1 MILLRGEKMY
11 NLFYYNITK
20 MTDELY
26 NKEFNKL
33 PLLRQ
38 KELLKKAKPEDRK
51 RSLAGDILTKRY
63 LSKLYGVSE
72 DIIEIK
78 KGEHG
83 KPYVLNLPAHFNLS
97 HSGNY
102 TILAISDKPIGID
115 IEIIEDFSAILAKK
129 LFNEDELNYI
139 AGTGPSTKKSDMQRA
154 FYEIWTAKE
163 AYLKYLG
170 SGISGGVNS
179 LSFSLK
185 NGKLVP
191 NKTDV
196 TLTYDFSVPGAVT
209 AIVTPKD

>member
-1 MILLRGEKMY
+1 MMY

-26 NKEFNKL
+26 SKEFSKL

-38 KELLKKAKPEDRK
+38 KQLLKKANIDDRK

-63 LSKLYGVSE
+63 LSKLYGVRE
-72 DIIEIK
+72 DAIEIK
-78 KGEHG
+78 RGEHG
-83 KPYVLNLPAHFNLS
+83 KPYVLNLPAHFNVS
-97 HSGNY
+97 HSGKY

-115 IEIIEDFSAILAKK
+115 IEIIEEFSAILAKK
-129 LFNEDELNYI
+129 LFNEDELSYI
-139 AGTGPSTKKSDMQRA
+139 AGNGPSRKKSEMQRS

-170 SGISGGVNS
+170 SGISGGVNT

-185 NGKLVP
+185 NSKLVP
-191 NKTDV
+191 NKNDIK
-196 TLTYDFSVPGAVT
+196 LTYDFSVPGAVT
-209 AIVTPKD
+209 AIVTPND

>member
-1 MILLRGEKMY
+1 MY

-38 KELLKKAKPEDRK
+38 KELLKKANIDDRK

-63 LSKLYGVSE
+63 LSKLYGVTE
-72 DIIEIK
+72 DTIEIK

-83 KPYVLNLPAHFNLS
+83 KPYVLNLPAHFNVS
-97 HSGNY
+97 HSGKY

-115 IEIIEDFSAILAKK
+115 IEITRDFSAILAKK
-129 LFNEDELNYI
+129 LFNEDELSYI
-139 AGTGPSTKKSDMQRA
+139 AGNDSSRKKSEMQRS

-170 SGISGGVNS
+170 SGISGGVNT
-179 LSFSLK
+179 LSFTLK
-185 NGKLVP
+185 NSKLVP
-191 NKTDV
+191 NKNDIN
-196 TLTYDFSVPGAVT
+196 LIYDFSVPGAVT
-209 AIVTPKD
+209 AIVTPKN